1 MREGRK
7 EPPAPVAASGF
18 RTTSVMSVTLICPRC
33 QGGTE
38 LRGTMDAWYLTWCP
52 ECERIWRIG
61 LWTLLDDDETKDA
74 ARQSSRDPVKST

>member
-1 MREGRK
+1 
-7 EPPAPVAASGF
+7 
-18 RTTSVMSVTLICPRC
+18 MSVRLTCPKC

-61 LWTLLDDDETKDA
+61 LWTLLDDDTREA
-74 ARQSSRDPVKST
+74 VPPAGHVPAKSAS

>member
-1 MREGRK
+1 
-7 EPPAPVAASGF
+7 
-18 RTTSVMSVTLICPRC
+18 MSVTLICPRC
-33 QGGTE
+33 QGETE

-74 ARQSSRDPVKST
+74 ARQSTRDPVKST